1 MPINPAHLHLALN
14 HLPVLGVLF
23 GTVLLALA
31 LWRRNDTLQRTS
43 LVVLL
48 LTGLAAGGVYL
59 TGEPAEGVIEKAAGV
74 SDTQI
79 ERHEDAAAVATTGA
93 ALLGLAALVLLWRS
107 RRTGRMSAPF
117 LTATFVLGVLTTG
130 AMAWT
135 ANLGGQIRHPEL
147 RGAVAAVE
155 AGQGQPVSGEGRERD
170 RD

>member
-23 GTVLLALA
+23 GTLLLGFG
-31 LWRRNDTLQRTS
+31 LWRRSEILRRTS

-48 LTGLAAGGVYL
+48 LTGLAAGAVYL
-59 TGEPAEGVIEKAAGV
+59 TGEPAEGLVEKVAGV
-74 SDTQI
+74 SDARI
-79 ERHEDAAAVATTGA
+79 EQHEDAATVATTGA
-93 ALLGLAALVLLWRS
+93 VLLGLAAAVLLWRS
-107 RRTGRMSAPF
+107 RRTGALSAPF
-117 LTATFVLGVLTTG
+117 LKATLVLGVLTTG

-147 RGAVAAVE
+147 RGAVTNAE
-155 AGQGQPVSGEGRERD
+155 AGQETTLPPAAGAVD